1 MLRKIGL
8 ILLVV
13 SMLLPASLSH
23 YVRAAGS
30 NNVDVDR
37 VEFTYPHTPSLS
49 NTINEYDVY
58 IPRSSI
64 STYYFA
70 IKTVDENA
78 TIQYQMNGDNWKN
91 LGQWTSTGHLP
102 LNPANNLI
110 EIKITSSDGT
120 VTRLINFHVH
130 RPMANDAALK
140 KLETSAGTIAFDAN
154 TLNYTVHVPY
164 STVSTKVTPTLN
176 DADGSL
182 SINGIGGTDGE
193 ASSAIQLG
201 VGSTAIPVETISA
214 DGSQTRKYTIEVI
227 RSEPSTNATLEQLSL
242 SGSALLQPDFASGR
256 FSYEAVVANSQDSI
270 MVTPTASEENALIAY
285 SANGGS
291 FTSIFSGSASIPLP
305 LEVGLNTI
313 AIRVTA
319 EDRATVNQYVL
330 TVYRQ
335 SNDANLSSLSLSAG
349 TLSPLFEAG
358 IYSYSAEVGSNQ
370 SAITLTPSAAGTNVS
385 IAVSV
390 NGSSYQSVTSGSASA
405 PLPLEAGLNTIAIRV
420 TAEDRATVN
429 QYVLTVYRQSNDA
442 NLSSL
447 SLSSGTLSPLF
458 DAGIYSYSAE
468 VGSNQSAITLTPWA
482 AGTNASI
489 AVSVNGGSYQSLT
502 NSTASAPLPLEAGL
516 NTIAIRVTAEEGNEQ
531 IYTVQVLRP
540 SHNATLS
547 DLSLSAG
554 TLTPLFHPET
564 VNYEASVG
572 YSVYAITVKPVAAES
587 HALVSVSVNDSTY
600 VPVASASDSVD
611 LLLSQGNNDIHIK
624 VVSQSGEELLYTI
637 RVNRAFVPYTPPSP
651 TPTTETPVGPVKP
664 ISFNDILG
672 SWAEP
677 IIQSAVQQGWIS
689 GYPDGTFRPNEKV
702 SRQDFIV
709 MLVKALGW
717 SGPAQ
722 GSEPSFSD
730 GEQIAPY
737 AANAIALGY
746 QHGLFIGYPDGSLQ
760 PKGGINRQELAV
772 IAMRALGEPEGGA
785 LAPETGFADDR
796 LISNWA
802 KYAVK
807 TAKDRGILK
816 GRGKNLFV
824 PAE

>member
-13 SMLLPASLSH
+13 SILLPASLSH

-49 NTINEYDVY
+49 NTINDYDVY

-64 STYYFA
+64 LTYYFA

-78 TIQYQMNGDNWKN
+78 TIQYQMNGDSWKN

-102 LNPANNLI
+102 LNPANNLV

-130 RPMANDAALK
+130 RPLANDAALK

-154 TLNYTVHVPY
+154 TLNYTVYVPY
-164 STVSTKVTPTLN
+164 STVSTMVTPTLN

-182 SINGIGGTDGE
+182 SINGIGGADGE
-193 ASSAIQLG
+193 ASSAIPLG

-227 RSEPSTNATLEQLSL
+227 RAEPSTNATLEQLSL

-270 MVTPTASEENALIAY
+270 MVTPTASEANALIAY
-285 SANGGS
+285 SANGGTY
-291 FTSIFSGSASIPLP
+291 TSIF
-305 LEVGLNTI
+305 
-313 AIRVTA
+313 
-319 EDRATVNQYVL
+319 
-330 TVYRQ
+330 
-335 SNDANLSSLSLSAG
+335 
-349 TLSPLFEAG
+349 
-358 IYSYSAEVGSNQ
+358 
-370 SAITLTPSAAGTNVS
+370 
-385 IAVSV
+385 
-390 NGSSYQSVTSGSASA
+390 SGSASA

-442 NLSSL
+442 NLSGL

-468 VGSNQSAITLTPWA
+468 VGSYQSEITLTPSA

-502 NSTASAPLPLEAGL
+502 NGSASAPLPLEAGL

-664 ISFNDILG
+664 ISFNDISG

-746 QHGLFIGYPDGSLQ
+746 QHGLFIGYVDGSLQ
-760 PKGGINRQELAV
+760 PKGVINRQELAV

-824 PAE
+824 PAESATRAEVVAIIQYILDDLAASK

>member
-13 SMLLPASLSH
+13 SILLPASLSH

-49 NTINEYDVY
+49 NTINDYDVY

-64 STYYFA
+64 LTYYFA

-78 TIQYQMNGDNWKN
+78 TIQYQMNGDSWKN

-102 LNPANNLI
+102 LNPANNLV

-130 RPMANDAALK
+130 RPLANVAALK

-154 TLNYTVHVPY
+154 TLNYTVYVPY
-164 STVSTKVTPTLN
+164 STVSTMVTPTLN

-182 SINGIGGTDGE
+182 SINGIGGADGE
-193 ASSAIQLG
+193 ASSAIPLG

-227 RSEPSTNATLEQLSL
+227 RAEPSTNATLEQLSL

-270 MVTPTASEENALIAY
+270 MVTPTASEANALIAY
-285 SANGGS
+285 SANGGTY
-291 FTSIFSGSASIPLP
+291 TSIF
-305 LEVGLNTI
+305 
-313 AIRVTA
+313 
-319 EDRATVNQYVL
+319 
-330 TVYRQ
+330 
-335 SNDANLSSLSLSAG
+335 
-349 TLSPLFEAG
+349 
-358 IYSYSAEVGSNQ
+358 
-370 SAITLTPSAAGTNVS
+370 
-385 IAVSV
+385 
-390 NGSSYQSVTSGSASA
+390 SGSASA

-468 VGSNQSAITLTPWA
+468 VGSNQSAITLTPSA

-502 NSTASAPLPLEAGL
+502 NGSASAPLPLEAGL

-664 ISFNDILG
+664 ISFNDISG
-672 SWAEP
+672 SWAES

-760 PKGGINRQELAV
+760 PKGELIV
-772 IAMRALGEPEGGA
+772 R
-785 LAPETGFADDR
+785 
-796 LISNWA
+796 S
-802 KYAVK
+802 
-807 TAKDRGILK
+807 
-816 GRGKNLFV
+816 
-824 PAE
+824 